1 MTKVASIAEEV
12 RNPGRN
18 IPMGMF
24 TAFVLVTLAYALVV
38 FVTVGIVDGGELRN
52 SLTPISL
59 GAGKLM
65 GTWGVVI
72 MATAAMVAFSTTAN
86 AGILAASRSP
96 MAMSRD
102 QLLPAWI
109 QRTHPRFGT
118 PHISILLTCAF
129 MIFVVL
135 FLSVES
141 LVKTASTLKLL
152 LFAFVNIA
160 VVVMRQSKLSSYRP
174 MFRSPLYPWI
184 QIAGVVGYIFLI
196 VEMGMLPLLITG
208 MFTVL
213 SLVWYYVY
221 ARPRVTRRSALV
233 GMVKRISDKELG
245 NGSLAAELKSIL
257 LERDEIVED
266 RFDWLVDRC
275 PVMDIQESIPAE
287 EMFRRVAK
295 ELSPRLGVGEDILF
309 QRFVKRERESQT
321 VVRTG
326 VAIPH
331 LMVEGEK
338 KFEIL
343 MVRCKEGMEFPDSP
357 EPVHAAF
364 VLVGTRDER
373 NFHLCALMAVAQV
386 TNEVDFDRNWLRAR
400 NITELRHV
408 VLLAKRRRG
417 CPL

>member
-1 MTKVASIAEEV
+1 VE
-12 RNPGRN
+12 G
-18 IPMGMF
+18 
-24 TAFVLVTLAYALVV
+24 
-38 FVTVGIVDGGELRN
+38 DELRN

-65 GTWGVVI
+65 GTFGVVV
-72 MATAAMVAFSTTAN
+72 MAAAAMVAFSTTAN

-109 QRTHPRFGT
+109 EKTHPRFGT
-118 PHISILLTCAF
+118 PHVSILLTCAF
-129 MIFVVL
+129 MIAIVL
-135 FLSVES
+135 FSSVET
-141 LVKTASTLKLL
+141 LAKTASTLKLL

-184 QIAGVVGYIFLI
+184 QIAGVIGYVFLI
-196 VEMGMLPLLITG
+196 IEMGIVPLLITG

-213 SLVWYYVY
+213 SVAWYYFY
-221 ARPRVTRRSALV
+221 GRPRVTRRSALV

-245 NGSLAAELKSIL
+245 DGSLAAELKSIL

-266 RFDWLVDRC
+266 RFDRLVDKC
-275 PVMDIQESIPAE
+275 PILDVSDSMPAE
-287 EMFRRVAK
+287 EMFRQVAAQ
-295 ELSPRLGVGEDILF
+295 LSPRLGVGEDILF
-309 QRFVKRERESQT
+309 QRFVKREKESQT
-321 VVRTG
+321 VVRAG

-343 MVRCKEGMEFPDSP
+343 MVRCKAGIDFPESP
-357 EPVHAAF
+357 EPVHAVF

-386 TNEVDFDRNWLRAR
+386 TNEADFDRNWLRAR
-400 NITELRHV
+400 NTTELRHV
-408 VLLAKRRRG
+408 VLLTKRRRG
-417 CPL
+417 CPT